1 MSVLSKN
8 KIKWIRSLQQKKF
21 RDEHKVFLVEGEKMV
36 LEALQKYPESIVEF
50 YFTEDLTPKESEK
63 GLQISDKE
71 LKQISSLTTPNKALA
86 IISQKYQILAPAQRD
101 FILAIDSVQD
111 PGNLGTII
119 RTADWFGI
127 KTLICSKTTV
137 DCFNPKVVQAT
148 MGSIFRVNIQYE
160 DLASYLKSTNL
171 PVYGALLDGENVYQK
186 QTFNEGVI
194 LMGNEGKGIS
204 QELLP
209 MITHPI
215 TIPRFGEAESL
226 NVSVATS
233 ILLSEIR
240 RRQIP

>member
-63 GLQISDKE
+63 GLQINDKE

-86 IISQKYQILAPAQRD
+86 IISLKYQILAPAQRD